1 MKELVKITEKK
12 GIKSVSARELHEKL
26 EIQTQFKDWFPR
38 ICEYGFKEGVDY
50 SKPLKNEQVRFEGS
64 RQVKREVVDYAISI
78 DMAKHI
84 CMLQRSEVGMKVR
97 NYFLRCEK
105 ELERIYKTRDK
116 SKKIRNN
123 FTDTLQEHGYTK
135 PHEYIQTT
143 QQMKQVFGITKK
155 KKDMTDKE
163 IKLVMAGELLAD
175 CMIDEEYG
183 FNEVNPVCLEA
194 STDVL
199 NLIEEKK
206 LRKLAN
212 KNKKLLMEQIV

>member
-12 GIKSVSARELHEKL
+12 GIKSVSARELYEKL
-26 EIQTQFKDWFPR
+26 EITHRFNDWFKSLLK
-38 ICEYGFKEGVDY
+38 YGFIENKDFTSVQSCTVVNNGAEI
-50 SKPLKNEQVRFEGS
+50 QV
-64 RQVKREVVDYAISI
+64 QDYAISI

-212 KNKKLLMEQIV
+212 KNKKLLMENAV